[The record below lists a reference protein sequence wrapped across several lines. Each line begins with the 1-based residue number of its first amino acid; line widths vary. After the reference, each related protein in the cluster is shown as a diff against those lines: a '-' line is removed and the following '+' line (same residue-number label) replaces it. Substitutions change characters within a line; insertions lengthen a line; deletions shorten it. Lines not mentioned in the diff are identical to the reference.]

1 MKKSDTA
8 YVDGEVDKGGVES
21 HVEEVALA
29 RLTEEDVWKLSRDS
43 LTVWSWTGVR
53 LGLIMF
59 VHGCNQAG
67 FGIDWGVI
75 SGINAMPSWHT
86 YLGFDTSGGTYGLIN
101 ALMQIGTVCGAV
113 FMGLAD
119 VIGRRGINFAGNA
132 IVIFA
137 SLLQGLATNL
147 PMFMAGRFFMGFGTA
162 LMSSS
167 QYIGEISP
175 IHLRGRMVGFFGACF
190 QVGSLVMLGAMIGLT
205 DLPGNLC
212 WRLSLILECVFP
224 VIVCLGI
231 YTLTPESPRYY
242 VLKGNRQKAKEVIA
256 KYHTT
261 STDINEPIVETVVRQ
276 IEESLEADKSGY
288 RAAWDYRAFFTKTAR
303 FRLFILVLYSFF
315 QQWNGGG
322 IITYYLVPSLQQ
334 LNIDDSKQQLG
345 INIGT
350 TGVYFVFTAVGS
362 LLVDK
367 LNRRTLIF
375 VGLISMIIF
384 QVATTITAWQYSLH
398 ATSAVAALTLLW
410 IFLYQTF
417 SATFVATMHNLY
429 PIEILSLPLRAKGMG
444 LYGLIQG
451 GAGAAQSYGIGV
463 GIAKVGYKIWVVYI
477 VYNSI
482 QLVLSY
488 FFFPETSNLSLEEIN
503 TVFETP
509 GVHPVKM
516 SKDIQKAKKERAA
529 ASRDHEGNAGY

>member
-1 MKKSDTA
+1 MSSDAAYAEAKLGKS
-8 YVDGEVDKGGVES
+8 VDRE
-21 HVEEVALA
+21 HIEEIALA
-29 RLTEEDVWKLSRDS
+29 RVTEEDLWKLSEDS
-43 LTVWSWTGVR
+43 LSLRSWTGAR
-53 LGLIMF
+53 LGLIMLI
-59 VHGCNQAG
+59 HGCNQAG

-75 SGINAMPSWHT
+75 GGINALDSWHD
-86 YLGFDTSGGTYGLIN
+86 YFGFGSSGGTYGLIN
-101 ALMQIGTVCGAV
+101 ALMQIGIVCGAP

-119 VIGRRGINFAGNA
+119 VIGRRGINFTGNA

-137 SLLQGLATNL
+137 SLMQGLAINL
-147 PMFMAGRFFMGFGTA
+147 PMFMAGRFFMGFGTS

-175 IHLRGRMVGFFGACF
+175 VHLRGVMVGFFGACF
-190 QVGSLVMLGAMIGLT
+190 QVGSLGVLGAMIGLT
-205 DLPGNLC
+205 ELPGNNS
-212 WRLSLILECVFP
+212 WRVPLILEALFP
-224 VIVCLGI
+224 TIVCLGI
-231 YTLTPESPRYY
+231 YLLTPESPRYY

-261 STDINEPIVETVVRQ
+261 SADINEPIVDIVVRQ
-276 IEESLEADKSGY
+276 IEESLENDQTGY
-288 RAAWDYRAFFTKTAR
+288 RAAWDYRVFFTKTAR
-303 FRLFILVLYSFF
+303 FRLLVLFLYSLF

-322 IITYYLVPSLQQ
+322 IITYYMVPSLQQ
-334 LNIDDSKQQLG
+334 LGMKGEKQLLG
-345 INIGT
+345 VNIGT
-350 TGVYFVFTAVGS
+350 TAVYFVFTAVGA
-362 LLVDK
+362 LIVDRFR
-367 LNRRTLIF
+367 RRTMIF

-384 QVATTITAWQYSLH
+384 QTATTITSWQYNVH
-398 ATSAVAALTLLW
+398 GTAAAAALTILW

-463 GIAKVGYKIWVVYI
+463 GIQKVGYKIWVVYI

-482 QLVLSY
+482 QLGLSWL
-488 FFFPETSNLSLEEIN
+488 FFPETSRLSLEEIN

-516 SKDIQKAKKERAA
+516 SLDIEKAKKARAA
-529 ASRDHEGNAGY
+529 ANRDEEGSADQ

>member
-1 MKKSDTA
+1 MSKSDTA
-8 YVDGEVDKGGVES
+8 YVEGTLGKGEDRE
-21 HVEEVALA
+21 HVEEIALA
-29 RLTEEDVWKLSRDS
+29 RVTEEDLWKLSQDS
-43 LTVWSWTGVR
+43 LTISSWTGVR

-75 SGINAMPSWHT
+75 SGINAMPRWHA
-86 YLGFDTSGGTYGLIN
+86 YFGFDTSGGTYGLIN
-101 ALMQIGTVCGAV
+101 ALMQIGTVCGAP

-132 IVIFA
+132 IVLFA
-137 SLLQGLATNL
+137 ALMQGLAVNL

-175 IHLRGRMVGFFGACF
+175 IHLRGVMVGFFGACF
-190 QVGSLVMLGAMIGLT
+190 QVGSLAMLGAMIGLSE
-205 DLPGNLC
+205 LPGNNS
-212 WRLSLILECVFP
+212 WRIPLILEGLFP
-224 VIVCLGI
+224 AIVCLGI
-231 YTLTPESPRYY
+231 YLLTPESPRYY
-242 VLKGNRQKAKEVIA
+242 VLRGKREKAKEVIA

-261 STDINEPIVETVVRQ
+261 SADINEPLVEIVVKQ
-276 IEESLEADKSGY
+276 IEESLEADRTGY
-288 RAAWDYRAFFTKTAR
+288 RAAWDYRVFFTKTAR
-303 FRLFILVLYSFF
+303 FRLLVLVLYSLF

-322 IITYYLVPSLQQ
+322 IITYYLVPSLEQ
-334 LNIDDSKQQLG
+334 LGIKGEKQQLG
-345 INIGT
+345 VNIGT
-350 TGVYFVFTAVGS
+350 TAVYFVFTAVGA
-362 LLVDK
+362 LIIDK
-367 LNRRTLIF
+367 FRRRTMIF

-384 QVATTITAWQYSLH
+384 QTATTITSWQYTVNPTT
-398 ATSAVAALTLLW
+398 AAAALSLLW

-444 LYGLIQG
+444 LYSLIQG
-451 GAGAAQSYGIGV
+451 GAGAAQTYGIGV
-463 GIAKVGYKIWVVYI
+463 GIQKVGYKIWVVYI

-482 QLVLSY
+482 QLLLSWL
-488 FFFPETSNLSLEEIN
+488 FFPETSSLSLEEIN

-516 SKDIQKAKKERAA
+516 SLDIQKAKKARAA
-529 ASRDHEGNAGY
+529 AGRDEEGTADL

>member
-1 MKKSDTA
+1 MTKPDTT
-8 YVDGEVDKGGVES
+8 YVEETLDKGDARE
-21 HVEEVALA
+21 HVEEIALA
-29 RLTEEDVWKLSRDS
+29 RVTEEDLWKLSQDS
-43 LTVWSWTGVR
+43 LKIWSWTGFR

-59 VHGCNQAG
+59 IHGCNQAG

-75 SGINAMPSWHT
+75 SGINAMERWHD
-86 YLGFDTSGGTYGLIN
+86 YFGFGTSGGTYGLIN
-101 ALMQIGTVCGAV
+101 ALMQIGTVCGAP

-119 VIGRRGINFAGNA
+119 VVGRRGINFAGNA

-137 SLLQGLATNL
+137 ALMQGLAVNL

-175 IHLRGRMVGFFGACF
+175 IHLRGVMVGFFGACF
-190 QVGSLVMLGAMIGLT
+190 QVGSLAMLGAMIGLT
-205 DLPGNLC
+205 DLAGNNC
-212 WRLSLILECVFP
+212 WRVPLILEALFP
-224 VIVCLGI
+224 AIVCLGI
-231 YTLTPESPRYY
+231 YLITPESPRYY
-242 VLKGNRQKAKEVIA
+242 VLRGQHQKAKEVIA

-261 STDINEPIVETVVRQ
+261 SADINEPIVDIVVKQ
-276 IEESLEADKSGY
+276 IEESLENDTTGY
-288 RAAWDYRAFFTKTAR
+288 RSYWDYRVFFTKTAR
-303 FRLFILVLYSFF
+303 FRLLVLILYSLF

-334 LNIDDSKQQLG
+334 LGIDGEKQQLG

-350 TGVYFVFTAVGS
+350 TAVYFVFTAVGA
-362 LLVDK
+362 LIVDK
-367 LNRRTLIF
+367 CRRRTMIF

-384 QVATTITAWQYSLH
+384 QTATTITSWQYEVKPTT
-398 ATSAVAALTLLW
+398 AAAALSLLW

-444 LYGLIQG
+444 IYSLIQG
-451 GAGAAQSYGIGV
+451 GAGAAQTYGIGV
-463 GIAKVGYKIWVVYI
+463 GISKVGYKIWVVYI

-482 QLVLSY
+482 QLLLSY
-488 FFFPETSNLSLEEIN
+488 LFFPETSSLSLEEIN

-516 SKDIQKAKKERAA
+516 SLNIQKAKKARRDAA
-529 ASRDHEGNAGY
+529 RDEEGSAEL

>member
-1 MKKSDTA
+1 MASDA
-8 YVDGEVDKGGVES
+8 GYAEAKLGKGEDRE
-21 HVEEVALA
+21 HIEEIVLA
-29 RLTEEDVWKLSRDS
+29 RVTEEDLWKLSEDS
-43 LTVWSWTGVR
+43 LSLRSWTGVR

-59 VHGCNQAG
+59 IHGCNQAG

-75 SGINAMPSWHT
+75 SGINALDQWHG
-86 YLGFDTSGGTYGLIN
+86 YFGFGSSGGTYGLIN
-101 ALMQIGTVCGAV
+101 ALMQIGVVCGAP

-119 VIGRRGINFAGNA
+119 VIGRRGINFTGNA

-137 SLLQGLATNL
+137 SLMQGLATNL
-147 PMFMAGRFFMGFGTA
+147 PIFMAGRFFMGFGTS

-175 IHLRGRMVGFFGACF
+175 IHLRGVMVGFFGACF
-190 QVGSLVMLGAMIGLT
+190 QVGSLAMLGAMIGLT
-205 DLPGNLC
+205 ELPGNNS
-212 WRLSLILECVFP
+212 WRVPLILEALFP
-224 VIVCLGI
+224 TIVCLGI
-231 YTLTPESPRYY
+231 YLITPESPRYY
-242 VLKGNRQKAKEVIA
+242 ILRGNRQKAKEVIA

-261 STDINEPIVETVVRQ
+261 STDIHEPIVDIVVRQ
-276 IEESLEADKSGY
+276 IEESLENDQTGY
-288 RAAWDYRAFFTKTAR
+288 RAAWDYRVFFTKAAR
-303 FRLFILVLYSFF
+303 FRLLVLFLYSLF

-322 IITYYLVPSLQQ
+322 IITYYMVPSLQQ
-334 LNIDDSKQQLG
+334 LGIKSEKQLLG

-350 TGVYFVFTAVGS
+350 TAVYFVFTAAGA
-362 LLVDK
+362 LIVDK
-367 LNRRTLIF
+367 FRRRTMIF
-375 VGLISMIIF
+375 VGLISMIVF
-384 QVATTITAWQYSLH
+384 QTATTITSWQYSLH
-398 ATSAVAALTLLW
+398 ATTAAAALTILW

-451 GAGAAQSYGIGV
+451 GAGAVQTYGIGV
-463 GIAKVGYKIWVVYI
+463 GIQKVGYKIWVVYI

-482 QLVLSY
+482 QLVLSWL
-488 FFFPETSNLSLEEIN
+488 FFPETSRLSLEEIN

-516 SKDIQKAKKERAA
+516 SLDIQKAKKVRAA
-529 ASRDHEGNAGY
+529 ASRNEEGSANR

>member
-1 MKKSDTA
+1 MASDA
-8 YVDGEVDKGGVES
+8 GYAEAKLGKGEDRE
-21 HVEEVALA
+21 HIEEIVLA
-29 RLTEEDVWKLSRDS
+29 RVTEEDLWKLSEDS
-43 LTVWSWTGVR
+43 LSLRSWTGVR

-59 VHGCNQAG
+59 IHGCNQAG

-75 SGINAMPSWHT
+75 SGINALDQWHG
-86 YLGFDTSGGTYGLIN
+86 YFGFGSSGGTYGLIN
-101 ALMQIGTVCGAV
+101 ALMQIGVVCGAP

-137 SLLQGLATNL
+137 SLMQGLATNL
-147 PMFMAGRFFMGFGTA
+147 PMFMAGRFFMGFGTS

-175 IHLRGRMVGFFGACF
+175 IHLRGVMVGFFGACF
-190 QVGSLVMLGAMIGLT
+190 QVGSLAMLGAMIGLT
-205 DLPGNLC
+205 ELPGNNS
-212 WRLSLILECVFP
+212 WRVPLILEALFP
-224 VIVCLGI
+224 TIVCLGI
-231 YTLTPESPRYY
+231 YLITPESPRYY
-242 VLKGNRQKAKEVIA
+242 ILRGKRQKAKEVIA

-261 STDINEPIVETVVRQ
+261 STNINEPIVDIVVRQ
-276 IEESLEADKSGY
+276 IEESLENDQTGY
-288 RAAWDYRAFFTKTAR
+288 RAAWDYRVFFTKAAR
-303 FRLFILVLYSFF
+303 FRLLVLFLYSLF

-322 IITYYLVPSLQQ
+322 IITYYMVPSLQQ
-334 LNIDDSKQQLG
+334 LGIKGEKQLLG

-350 TGVYFVFTAVGS
+350 TAVYFVFTAVGA
-362 LLVDK
+362 LIVDK
-367 LNRRTLIF
+367 FRRRTMIF

-384 QVATTITAWQYSLH
+384 QTATTITSWQYSLH
-398 ATSAVAALTLLW
+398 ATTAAAALTILW

-451 GAGAAQSYGIGV
+451 GAGAAQTYGIGV
-463 GIAKVGYKIWVVYI
+463 GIQKVGYKIWVVYI

-482 QLVLSY
+482 QLVLSWL
-488 FFFPETSNLSLEEIN
+488 FFPETSRLSLEEIN

-516 SKDIQKAKKERAA
+516 SLDIQKAKKVRAA
-529 ASRDHEGNAGY
+529 ASRDEEGSANR

>member
-1 MKKSDTA
+1 MTSDAAYAEAKLGKS
-8 YVDGEVDKGGVES
+8 VDPE
-21 HVEEVALA
+21 HIEEVALA
-29 RLTEEDVWKLSRDS
+29 RVTEEDLWKLSEDS
-43 LTVWSWTGVR
+43 LSLRSWTGFR
-53 LGLIMF
+53 LGLVMF

-75 SGINAMPSWHT
+75 SGINALDSWHN
-86 YLGFDTSGGTYGLIN
+86 YFGFGSSGGTYGLIN
-101 ALMQIGTVCGAV
+101 ALMQIGIVCGAP

-119 VIGRRGINFAGNA
+119 VIGRRGINFTGNA

-137 SLLQGLATNL
+137 SLMQGLATNL
-147 PMFMAGRFFMGFGTA
+147 PMFMAGRFFMGFGTS

-175 IHLRGRMVGFFGACF
+175 VHLRGVMVGFFGACF
-190 QVGSLVMLGAMIGLT
+190 QVGSLGVLGAMIGLT
-205 DLPGNLC
+205 ELPGNNS
-212 WRLSLILECVFP
+212 WRVPLILEALFP
-224 VIVCLGI
+224 TLVCLGI
-231 YTLTPESPRYY
+231 YLLTPESPRYY

-261 STDINEPIVETVVRQ
+261 STDINEPIVDIVVRQ
-276 IEESLEADKSGY
+276 IEESLENDQTGY
-288 RAAWDYRAFFTKTAR
+288 RAAWDYRVFFTKTAR
-303 FRLFILVLYSFF
+303 FRLLVLFLYSLF

-322 IITYYLVPSLQQ
+322 IITYYMVPSLQQ
-334 LNIDDSKQQLG
+334 LGMKGEKQLLG
-345 INIGT
+345 VNIGT
-350 TGVYFVFTAVGS
+350 TAVYFIFTAVGA
-362 LLVDK
+362 LIVDRFR
-367 LNRRTLIF
+367 RRTMIF

-384 QVATTITAWQYSLH
+384 QTATTITSWQYNVH
-398 ATSAVAALTLLW
+398 GTAAAAALTILW

-451 GAGAAQSYGIGV
+451 GAGAAQTYGIGV
-463 GIAKVGYKIWVVYI
+463 GIQKVGYKIWVVYI

-482 QLVLSY
+482 QLGLSWL
-488 FFFPETSNLSLEEIN
+488 FFPETSRLSLEEIN

-516 SKDIQKAKKERAA
+516 SLDIEKAKKARAA
-529 ASRDHEGNAGY
+529 AGRDEEGSADR

>member
-1 MKKSDTA
+1 MDKSSTA
-8 YVDGEVDKGGVES
+8 YTEAEFDKANTRE
-21 HVEEVALA
+21 HVEEIALA
-29 RLTEEDVWKLSRDS
+29 RVTEEDLWKLSEES

-59 VHGCNQAG
+59 IHGCNQAG
-67 FGIDWGVI
+67 FGVDWGVI
-75 SGINAMPSWHT
+75 SGINSMGPWHD
-86 YLGFDTSGGTYGLIN
+86 YFGFGTSGGTYGLLN
-101 ALMQIGTVCGAV
+101 ALMQIGTVCGSP
-113 FMGLAD
+113 FMALSD

-137 SLLQGLATNL
+137 SLMQGLAVNL

-167 QYIGEISP
+167 QYIGEIAP

-190 QVGSLVMLGAMIGLT
+190 QVGSLVMLGAMVGLSN
-205 DLPGNLC
+205 LPGNNC
-212 WRLSLILECVFP
+212 WRIPLILEALFP
-224 VIVCLGI
+224 AIVCIGI
-231 YTLTPESPRYY
+231 YLITPESPRYY
-242 VLKGNRQKAKEVIA
+242 VLKGNRQKAKEIIA

-261 STDINEPIVETVVRQ
+261 STDINEPIVEIVVRQ
-276 IEESLEADKSGY
+276 IEESLENDRTGY
-288 RAAWDYRAFFTKTAR
+288 RSFWDFRVFFTKVAR
-303 FRLFILVLYSFF
+303 YRLFVLVLYSLF

-322 IITYYLVPSLQQ
+322 IITYYLVPCLEQ
-334 LNIDDSKQQLG
+334 LNIDGPKQQLG

-350 TGVYFVFTAVGS
+350 TAVYFVFTAVGS

-367 LNRRTLIF
+367 LTRRIMIF

-384 QVATTITAWQYSLH
+384 QTATTITSWQYSLQ
-398 ATSAVAALTLLW
+398 ATSAAAALTLLW

-444 LYGLIQG
+444 LYSLIQG

-477 VYNSI
+477 AYNSI
-482 QLVLSY
+482 QLALSY
-488 FFFPETSNLSLEEIN
+488 FFFPETGGLALEEIN

-509 GVHPVKM
+509 GIHPVKM
-516 SKDIQKAKKERAA
+516 SLDIQKAKKARADA
-529 ASRDHEGNAGY
+529 ARDEEAEL